1 MISFNLVLDNADL
14 KGEVSVNPAYIETI
28 VDGLPLHKKA
38 VTQICMTSGARF
50 FVDHPYVEVKDLLA
64 KI

>member
-1 MISFNLVLDNADL
+1 MISLNLVLDSEDL
-14 KGEVSVNPAYIETI
+14 KGEVSINPKYIETI

-50 FVDHPYVEVKDLLA
+50 FVNHPYSEVKDLLA
-64 KI
+64 RS